1 MIDKSNRFRALGTA
15 KPGELENLRQQMLA
29 QDTDYL
35 PAYHIAPKTGH
46 LNDPNGM
53 VFDGEKY
60 HLFYQ
65 WFPFGPFHGMKHW
78 KYLITKDFIHFEEG
92 DVLAPENEFETHG
105 IYSGGAI
112 CIDGFIYCF
121 YSGNVMNEDGETF
134 SQNQNVA
141 KYSTDGKLL
150 DRWNIVP
157 EAPTGYTG
165 NFRDPSPFINEEG
178 ELMFVV
184 GAQREGETGAT
195 LLYKMTSLTQ
205 AELVGEV
212 SYGGKSD
219 LAQQADVYMHEC
231 PDISHSNGKDLF
243 ILSPMGLKPQA
254 ERYNNIFS
262 TQLMIGQYQRGEMHA
277 EQVIELD
284 KGFDFYAPQT
294 FTDSERNI
302 MLAWCGNGS
311 LSIPTELLGWK
322 FMLTMPR
329 ELVMEGSK
337 LIQRPLA
344 EFNQLKQ
351 PLVTL
356 EQPGRYDIDG
366 NLSQSYITVDVIADQ
381 AFSLTLFE
389 DSQYKLILTYQD
401 GSLLLDRSQTIETD
415 DMKRFG
421 SERTVKLESL
431 QQLEIFIDNSVI
443 EIFIN
448 GGEEVM
454 TSRFFI
460 PNRSHNMAFDGA
472 AQVSISEM
480 SAISLY

>member
-78 KYLITKDFIHFEEG
+78 KYLITTDFIHFEEG
-92 DVLAPENEFETHG
+92 DVLEPENEFETHG

-150 DRWNIVP
+150 ERWNVVP
-157 EAPTGYTG
+157 VAPAGYTG
-165 NFRDPSPFINEEG
+165 NFRDPSPFINDEG

-184 GAQREGETGAT
+184 GAQREDETGAT
-195 LLYKMTSLTQ
+195 LLYRMPTLTQ

-212 SYGGKSD
+212 SYGGVSTVS
-219 LAQQADVYMHEC
+219 QQAEIYMHEC

-243 ILSPMGLKPQA
+243 ILSPMGLKPQG

-262 TQLMIGQYQRGEMHA
+262 TQLMIGQYQKGEMHA

-322 FMLTMPR
+322 FMLSMPR
-329 ELVMEGSK
+329 ELVMEANT

-344 EFNQLKQ
+344 EFDQLKQ
-351 PLVTL
+351 PLTTL
-356 EQPGRYDIDG
+356 TGSGRYEIAG
-366 NLSQSYITVDVIADQ
+366 NLSQAHLLVNGINQQ
-381 AFSLTLFE
+381 AFGMTLFDDGE
-389 DSQYKLILTYQD
+389 HKLVLGYQN
-401 GSLLLDRSQTIETD
+401 GEFVLDRSQSVETE
-415 DMKRFG
+415 DMQRFG
-421 SERTVKLESL
+421 SQRKVKLEGL

-460 PNRSHNMAFDGA
+460 PNRNHNIAFEGVDE
-472 AQVSISEM
+472 VKISEM

>member
-15 KPGELENLRQQMLA
+15 KPGELESLRQQMLA

-92 DVLAPENEFETHG
+92 DVLVPETEFETHG

-157 EAPTGYTG
+157 KAPVGYTG
-165 NFRDPSPFINEEG
+165 NFRDPSPFINDEG

-184 GAQREGETGAT
+184 GAQREDEAGAT

-212 SYGGKSD
+212 SYGGVSD
-219 LAQQADVYMHEC
+219 LSRQAAVYMHEC

-322 FMLTMPR
+322 FMLSMPR
-329 ELVMEGSK
+329 ELLMEGNK
-337 LIQRPLA
+337 LMQRPLV
-344 EFNQLKQ
+344 EFDQLKQ

-366 NLSQSYITVDVIADQ
+366 NLSQSHIIVDGIDDQ
-381 AFSLTLFE
+381 TFSLTLFE
-389 DSQYKLILTYQD
+389 DAEYKLMLAYQD
-401 GSLLLDRSQTIETD
+401 GSLLLDRSQTVETD

-421 SERTVKLESL
+421 SERRVRLSSL

-460 PNRSHNMAFDGA
+460 PNRCHNMTFYGA
-472 AQVSISEM
+472 AEVKVSEM
-480 SAISLY
+480 AAISLY